1 MSDITQLL
9 REGIQAIK
17 AGQPEQGRALLMEV
31 IALAGAFIWLLSGL
45 LTAMEEI
52 GTIGF
57 FLLSSEEPSL
67 LIGMFVFIVLLIALF
82 LNAYTIYM
90 AGGDFKRIPVRHIAT
105 VNERIKDPGLLDRI
119 AQRLAQE
126 EQWASAVLYWQ
137 HAVGRASGHAP
148 YLLRLGHAYAE
159 LGFYERSIDI
169 LKTAL
174 EKVRSPEVRQEVE
187 EELARVAQL
196 WRAQESPAA

>member
-1 MSDITQLL
+1 MIIYLALFAGLVLL
-9 REGIQAIK
+9 LFILAPDVSPPIDRATLLTEGLAASLPLIAATVGVYQRQPWAYWLLLVLAI
-17 AGQPEQGRALLMEV
+17 AE
-31 IALAGAFIWLLSGL
+31 AGAFIWLLSGL

-90 AGGDFKRIPVRHIAT
+90 AGGDFKRIPVRRIAT

-126 EQWASAVLYWQ
+126 GQWGF
-137 HAVGRASGHAP
+137 GRFALAACGGACQWSRAIFAAFGSR
-148 YLLRLGHAYAE
+148 LRRIG
-159 LGFYERSIDI
+159 I
-169 LKTAL
+169 L
-174 EKVRSPEVRQEVE
+174 
-187 EELARVAQL
+187 
-196 WRAQESPAA
+196 